1 MKWGRNAI
9 LKREVQSNFCSVVV
23 MYFSFLNCQG
33 PKDEKIWI
41 TKSCYLKAGMHI
53 RFHISFSY
61 SRLFE
66 RCYSST
72 LAFGRTPF
80 PCAYWKPLYEE
91 EWRTPS
97 IHRCY
102 SNNNKSSPK
111 NRQWQM
117 ASNFFFHP
125 LLRDRKWSLWNRN
138 DKRWNSFLL
147 SSIGVKS
154 WPPYLDNRAGAKL
167 RRMDIS
173 CVSDTD
179 KWPPSRYTFTIL
191 WMGWLSK
198 LSRAFIHTHRETQKT
213 RNEEKSN
220 DKRYS
225 K

>member
-1 MKWGRNAI
+1 MNGMTRFSLRSNLVLLRNVRLLGYVFGMKWGRNAI

-147 SSIGVKS
+147 
-154 WPPYLDNRAGAKL
+154 
-167 RRMDIS
+167 
-173 CVSDTD
+173 
-179 KWPPSRYTFTIL
+179 
-191 WMGWLSK
+191 
-198 LSRAFIHTHRETQKT
+198 
-213 RNEEKSN
+213 
-220 DKRYS
+220 
-225 K
+225 

>member
-1 MKWGRNAI
+1 MKKNG
-9 LKREVQSNFCSVVV
+9 E
-23 MYFSFLNCQG
+23 
-33 PKDEKIWI
+33 P
-41 TKSCYLKAGMHI
+41 
-53 RFHISFSY
+53 
-61 SRLFE
+61 
-66 RCYSST
+66 
-72 LAFGRTPF
+72 LAFTD
-80 PCAYWKPLYEE
+80 ATATIIKVA
-91 EWRTPS
+91 
-97 IHRCY
+97 
-102 SNNNKSSPK
+102 PK
-111 NRQWQM
+111 IANDKWLQT
-117 ASNFFFHP
+117 FFFRP

-213 RNEEKSN
+213 WNKVCKIKWQKDAKFSKKN
-220 DKRYS
+220 YFNQPNKRASTYTFIRS
-225 K
+225 ELTCNYYNIHVY